1 MNNMGARM
9 KRFVKH
15 LITYNPLDYFIPR
28 LRAFYRKLGI
38 LDYLD
43 SQTYWVLWKIVR
55 ALKRKAFP
63 GKTTGVANV
72 PMTGAGI
79 FIANHSHLFDPFFS
93 ASQVHR
99 EVHWLSKIENF
110 YTPFFRPILQTT
122 GCIPVRRGQSDA
134 NAIRL
139 VRQKLEKGKMVGIF
153 PEGTRTRTGVLGRF
167 HTGAARMCMEYG
179 IPYVPCVVINSY
191 KCKIGDRIDVHI
203 GKPRYPPKGI
213 EVNYEN
219 VKWFTDLM
227 RQDIVALLKKH
238 DLKKTIQIPKHMEEP
253 ALIPMQ
259 YRELYAAQT
268 Q

>member
-1 MNNMGARM
+1 MGKLM

-15 LITYNPLDYFIPR
+15 IIRYNPLDYFIPW

-43 SQTYWVLWKIVR
+43 SQTYWILWKIVR
-55 ALKRKAFP
+55 ILKRKAFP

-72 PMTGAGI
+72 PMSGAGI
-79 FIANHSHLFDPFFS
+79 FIANHSHLFDPFLS

-99 EVHWLSKIENF
+99 PVHWLSKIENF

-122 GCIPVRRGQSDA
+122 GCIPVRRGQSDQ

-139 VRQKLEKGKMVGIF
+139 VREKLEKGQMVGIF
-153 PEGTRTRTGVLGRF
+153 PEGTRTRTGKLGRF
-167 HTGAARMCMEYG
+167 HTGAARMCLEYG

-191 KCKIGDRIDVHI
+191 KCKIGDKIDVRI

-219 VKWFTDLM
+219 SKWFTDLM
-227 RQDIVALLKKH
+227 RQDIVKLLQKY
-238 DLKKTIQIPKHMEEP
+238 DVNKTIEIPP
-253 ALIPMQ
+253 AMLAPAVIPAQ
-259 YRELYAAQT
+259 FKELYVDQT
-268 Q
+268 L